1 MSEIT
6 NIDTNPDKIPQ
17 HVAIIMDGNGRWA
30 KERNKPRVEGHY
42 QGAKQIEKVLQAA
55 RSCGVKYI
63 TLYAC
68 SSENW
73 NRPQEEVEA
82 LMSLLVASIKE
93 KRKLILENKVR
104 FRKIGNI
111 DELPQNCI
119 DEIRK
124 LENDSKHF
132 SEQTLILA
140 LNYGSRDELARA
152 VSKLADDVA
161 NGKIKANEITYE
173 KIAENFDTADI
184 PDPDLM
190 IRTSGEMRLSNY
202 LMLQASYAELYFT
215 KTYWPDFGHK
225 EFIEAI
231 QEYQR
236 RERRYGLTGE
246 QINVK

>member
-63 TLYAC
+63 TLYAF

-93 KRKLILENKVR
+93 KRKLI
-104 FRKIGNI
+104 
-111 DELPQNCI
+111 
-119 DEIRK
+119 
-124 LENDSKHF
+124 
-132 SEQTLILA
+132 T
-140 LNYGSRDELARA
+140 
-152 VSKLADDVA
+152 
-161 NGKIKANEITYE
+161 T
-173 KIAENFDTADI
+173 
-184 PDPDLM
+184 
-190 IRTSGEMRLSNY
+190 
-202 LMLQASYAELYFT
+202 
-215 KTYWPDFGHK
+215 
-225 EFIEAI
+225 
-231 QEYQR
+231 
-236 RERRYGLTGE
+236 
-246 QINVK
+246 